1 MTLHGRTVRAGG
13 RSVCGFMQ
21 MIDYSTFDYPC
32 DRLHWII
39 QVIDTMVG
47 MTEELSQAMG
57 STLGG
62 SYNNMVVTMVQG
74 IERAARFN
82 DG

>member
-1 MTLHGRTVRAGG
+1 LPTWF
-13 RSVCGFMQ
+13 SC
-21 MIDYSTFDYPC
+21 
-32 DRLHWII
+32 RLDWII

-57 STLGG
+57 SALGG

>member
-1 MTLHGRTVRAGG
+1 M
-13 RSVCGFMQ
+13 
-21 MIDYSTFDYPC
+21 
-32 DRLHWII
+32 I

-57 STLGG
+57 SALGG